1 MLVRIFKEL
10 NDHIEEYL
18 MGVLLIALTLV
29 MLLQVFL
36 RFIFNT
42 ALSWPEEFCRY
53 CFVYFAFL
61 TIGYCVK
68 NDSMLKLDFI
78 RNLLPKKAGDVLCLI
93 IQLFCLAFFIY
104 MLVFSYSLVTI
115 VKNTSRTSPA
125 MGIQFY
131 YIYIST
137 IIGFTLAVVRSLQFI
152 IRFLRDKLY
161 KGSREETIL

>member
-1 MLVRIFKEL
+1 
-10 NDHIEEYL
+10 
-18 MGVLLIALTLV
+18 MGALLIMLTSV

-36 RFIFNT
+36 RFAFNT

-68 NDSMLKLDFI
+68 NDSMLKLDLI
-78 RNLLPKKAGDVLCLI
+78 RNLLPKKIGDIIYLL
-93 IQLFCLAFFIY
+93 IQLCCFAFFTY
-104 MLVFSYSLVTI
+104 MLIFSYSLVTM

-152 IRFLRDKLY
+152 IRFLRDNLY
-161 KGSREETIL
+161 KGSRGETIS